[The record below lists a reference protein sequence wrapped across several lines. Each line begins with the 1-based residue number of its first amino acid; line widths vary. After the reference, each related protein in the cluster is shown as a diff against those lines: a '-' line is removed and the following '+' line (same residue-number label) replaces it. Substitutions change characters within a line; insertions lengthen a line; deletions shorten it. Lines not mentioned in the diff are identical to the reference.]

1 MPKVVI
7 TGGSGR
13 LGQLAISHLIEH
25 GYEALSL
32 DIVPPRERLCDSWLC
47 DLRRS
52 GDLYEA
58 FRGADAVIHLGA
70 YQAPN
75 LAPDCETFSNNVT
88 ATYNVLKAA
97 VDLGVPRVV
106 CASSI
111 AAYGF
116 LYAPKIWT
124 PDYLP
129 LDEAYPCRPQDPYAL
144 SKVFGEQLA
153 DSCTRYSD
161 ITVVSLRFSGVNF
174 DPTYGEL
181 PRRWADPGV
190 GMGTF
195 WSYVDARDA
204 AAACRL
210 ALEGPLSGHEVFN
223 IAAPTSRY
231 PEPTEELVR
240 RFIPDTQVKEG
251 YSGHWGGLDVTKAA
265 EMLGFKAAHVWRDYL
280 DADGTPKTPASAG
293 QGPG

>member
-13 LGQLAISHLIEH
+13 LGQLAISHLLQH

-116 LYAPKIWT
+116 LYAPKIWA

-129 LDEAYPCRPQDPYAL
+129 LDEAYPCRPQDSYAL

-181 PRRWADPGV
+181 PRRWADPGTR
-190 GMGTF
+190 MGTF

-204 AAACRL
+204 AVACRL
-210 ALEGPLSGHEVFN
+210 ALEGSLSGHEVFN

-231 PEPTEELVR
+231 PEPTDELVR

-265 EMLGFKAAHVWRDYL
+265 EMLGFKAAHVWRNYL
-280 DADGTPKTPASAG
+280 DPDGTPKTPASAG

>member
-1 MPKVVI
+1 MPRVI
-7 TGGSGR
+7 VTGGSGR
-13 LGQLAISHLIEH
+13 LGQHAISHLLER
-25 GYEALSL
+25 GCEVLSL
-32 DIVPPRERLCDSWLC
+32 DIVPPPAKLCDSWLC
-47 DLRRS
+47 DLRRA

-58 FRGADAVIHLGA
+58 FRGADAAIHLGA

-75 LAPDCETFSNNVT
+75 LAPDCETFGNNVS

-116 LYAPKIWT
+116 LYAPKIWA

-153 DSCTRYSD
+153 DSCTGYSD
-161 ITVVSLRFSGVNF
+161 ITVASLRFSGVNF
-174 DPTYGEL
+174 DLAYEEL
-181 PRRWADPGV
+181 PRRWADPGAW
-190 GMGTF
+190 MGTF

-204 AAACRL
+204 AVACRL
-210 ALEGPLSGHEVFN
+210 ALEAPLSGHEVFN

-231 PEPTEELVR
+231 PEPTDELVR
-240 RFIPDTQVKEG
+240 RYIPGTKIREG

-265 EMLGFKAAHVWRDYL
+265 DTLGFTAAHVWRDYL
-280 DADGTPKTPASAG
+280 NADGTAKTTVPSERA
-293 QGPG
+293 

>member
-1 MPKVVI
+1 MPKVVV

-13 LGQLAISHLIEH
+13 LGQHTIGHLLDH

-32 DIVPPRERLCDSWLC
+32 DIAPPPSKLCDSWIC
-47 DLRRS
+47 DLRRA

-58 FRGADAVIHLGA
+58 FKGAGAVIHLGA

-75 LAPDCETFSNNVT
+75 LAPDCETFGNNVT

-116 LYAPKIWT
+116 LYAPRMWE

-153 DSCTRYSD
+153 DSVTRYSD
-161 ITVVSLRFSGVNF
+161 VTVVSLRFSGVNF
-174 DPTYGEL
+174 DPAFETL
-181 PRRWADPGV
+181 PARWTDPGRR
-190 GMGTF
+190 MGTF

-204 AAACRL
+204 AVACRL
-210 ALEGPLSGHEVFN
+210 AIEAPLSGHEVFN
-223 IAAPTSRY
+223 IAAATSRY
-231 PEPTEELVR
+231 LEPTGELVQKY
-240 RFIPDTQVKEG
+240 IPGTRIKEG

-265 EMLGFKAAHVWRDYL
+265 ETLGFEAAHVWRDYL
-280 DADGTPKTPASAG
+280 NSDGTAKPPSPTGRGSG
-293 QGPG
+293 